1 MTFVACTHDA
11 HAAAILALFNEAIL
25 HSTALYDYQPR
36 PPESMTEWF
45 RTKAAHG
52 FPVIGAEDD
61 SGQLAG
67 FATYGVFRAGAGY
80 RHTAEHS
87 IYIHKAFRGQGL
99 GLALMGRLIEAAA
112 RNRIHTLIGVLD
124 AGNTASIALHEKLG
138 FTLAGTLKEAGF
150 KFDRWLDVRFYQRIL
165 QSP

>member
-1 MTFVACTHDA
+1 MKFVTCTHPA
-11 HAAAILALFNEAIL
+11 HAAAILDLFNEAIV

-36 PPESMTEWF
+36 PPESMVDWF
-45 RTKAAHG
+45 RTKEANG

-67 FATYGVFRAGAGY
+67 FATYGIFRPGAGY
-80 RHTAEHS
+80 TVTAEHS
-87 IYIHKAFRGQGL
+87 IYIHKDFRGQGL
-99 GLALMGRLIEAAA
+99 GHELMRRLIETAA
-112 RNRIHTLIGVLD
+112 RKGVHSLVGVLD

-165 QSP
+165 